1 MKKYLLFLI
10 STVMLFAVACDGDNT
25 GGGGNNSG
33 LSITMQSITPSTTKV
48 NIRLTSTGLDRFGY
62 TIEPRTTGY
71 AAPTAE
77 EILSSGVVSRVAAS
91 GNISFAVD
99 KLTPGTDYT
108 FAFVGFAADN
118 TATAVQTTEF
128 STTSVEGFALI
139 SKSLNGFSAYVGIP
153 STVAD
158 GHVVKWVV
166 TDPVRYALAGGDS
179 DAAVEALLNMNESE
193 AKNVVTHSTQID
205 VTTCNGGEITPGQPM
220 WVLIGEYAQG
230 SHPMWGDG
238 YYAPSFSVASGSN
251 NGYFRK
257 EKLQTTT
264 PSALTPSVSLS
275 AAVRPNGTGTLTISP
290 DAGVN
295 TLYYVVLNDEQYAQ
309 VSSALEGKSSY
320 LQWFVSSAAARE
332 LYGAKSSKGN
342 TTIDCSK
349 LSLEAG
355 VVYHLMVALWG
366 DAKGSAQG
374 FKELAFTIPPA
385 APLAATNNVV
395 AHRGGSTEA
404 GVNSTP
410 DNSIASLRYAQRLGC
425 YASEADI
432 YWTKDNKII
441 VAHADSNI
449 KINGLRPWEHTL
461 VELQSSGK
469 LANGEKMASLEEYI
483 TATMI
488 SGSCTKLWL
497 DIKNC
502 YVSASE
508 PGHEYVV
515 KATERA
521 CEIIRE
527 MGAEKWIEF
536 ICTGYEPPLAASK
549 AAADAI
555 GVPFAWMA
563 NKYATTYANKGV
575 KWANLSVG
583 YIKDGINDTSD
594 AIHTIESF
602 TSRGIELSVYTIDD
616 VTTMDYYLARS
627 DIKAITTNYP
637 SRLLNRMKK

>member
-10 STVMLFAVACDGDNT
+10 SAVMLFAVACDGDNT
-25 GGGGNNSG
+25 GGGGNDPAF
-33 LSITMQSITPSTTKV
+33 SITMQSITPSTTKV
-48 NIRLTSTGLDRFGY
+48 NMRLTSTGLERFGY
-62 TIEPRTTGY
+62 MVEPRTAGFT
-71 AAPTAE
+71 APSAE
-77 EILSSGVVSRVAAS
+77 EIVAYGIVSRVAAS

-108 FAFVGFAADN
+108 FSYVGIAADN
-118 TATAVQTTEF
+118 TTTAVQTADF
-128 STTSVEGFALI
+128 STSSVEGFALI
-139 SKSLNGFSAYVGIP
+139 SKSSTGFSAYVGKP

-158 GHVVKWVV
+158 GHVVKWAV

-179 DAAVEALLNMNESE
+179 DTAIDGLLNLNESE
-193 AKNVVTHSTQID
+193 ANNVVSRSSQIEIKS
-205 VTTCNGGEITPGQPM
+205 CNGGAITPGQPM
-220 WVLIGEYAQG
+220 WMLIGEYAQG
-230 SHPMWGDG
+230 SHSSWGDG
-238 YYAPSFSVASGSN
+238 YYTRAFSITPGSSK
-251 NGYFRK
+251 GYFRK
-257 EKLQTTT
+257 EKVTTET
-264 PSALTPSVSLS
+264 PSALTPSVTLT

-295 TLYYVVLNDEQYAQ
+295 TLYYVVLTDEQYAL
-309 VSSALEGKSSY
+309 VSSVLENKSSY
-320 LQWFVSSAAARE
+320 LQWFVSSATARE

-342 TTIDCSK
+342 TTIDCST
-349 LSLEAG
+349 LALEAN
-355 VVYHLMVALWG
+355 VTYHLLVALWG

-374 FKELAFTIPPA
+374 FKELTFSIPPA
-385 APLAATNNVV
+385 APLAANNNVV

-404 GVNSTP
+404 GTSSTP

-441 VAHADSNI
+441 VAHADGSI
-449 KINGLRPWEHTL
+449 KINGLHPWEHTL

-469 LANGEKMASLEEYI
+469 LANGEKMASLEEYLA
-483 TATMI
+483 ATMI

-502 YVSASE
+502 YVSASQQ
-508 PGHEYVV
+508 GHDYVV
-515 KATERA
+515 KATVRA

-527 MGAEKWIEF
+527 MGAEKWVEF
-536 ICTGYEPPLAASK
+536 ICTGYEPPMAESK
-549 AAADAI
+549 AAAEAI

-563 NKYATTYANKGV
+563 NKYASTYANKGV